1 MPLVN
6 VTVNDRT
13 YSITCDEGEE
23 EHLRE
28 LAAHVDSKVK
38 ELTESIGQA
47 GQQRLILMAA
57 LVIADSQ
64 FESLALLEKRAQ
76 EFAALTENR
85 EKLAR
90 RVTELEER
98 AVAALDSAA
107 KRLDD
112 VSARRC
118 CDPGGARLDSP
129 SDGYCPA
136 RQVSDAQGP

>member
-13 YSITCDEGEE
+13 YSVTCDDGEE

-28 LAAHVDSKVK
+28 LAAHVDSKVR
-38 ELTESIGQA
+38 ELTESVGQA

-76 EFAALTENR
+76 QIVALTESR
-85 EKLAR
+85 EKLVR
-90 RVTELEER
+90 RLAELEER

-112 VSARRC
+112 IAIRVGRA
-118 CDPGGARLDSP
+118 
-129 SDGYCPA
+129 
-136 RQVSDAQGP
+136 